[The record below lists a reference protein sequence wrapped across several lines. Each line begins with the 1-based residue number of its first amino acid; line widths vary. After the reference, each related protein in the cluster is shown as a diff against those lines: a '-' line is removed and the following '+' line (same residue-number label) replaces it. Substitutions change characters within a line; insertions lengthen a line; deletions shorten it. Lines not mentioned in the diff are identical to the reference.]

1 MGVTS
6 IIQIAAAA
14 PYAWKKWRG
23 SKKEDGEN
31 VHYEGI
37 PYDPDWNGPRR
48 PLLLNP
54 TSTSPTAGYHNSH
67 YGATSDTE
75 GGRLVYSSPERIRG
89 ESAARHLQQVPEGEE
104 DDEDNSSEQNDEIEE
119 ELEEQG
125 FYRGSYSRLL
135 LIYTLVPLTTLLVW
149 ISFAILPSVA
159 YSTRHPSTTYPYL
172 PYFPFPLPELLTA
185 FAFWC
190 LAYLSRPP
198 IFTIL
203 SFASIFITPDS
214 TSSRLP
220 TALSTFLH
228 TVLSLILCIAS
239 LAILQIP
246 LHHAHGHPTYC
257 DPAFVRV
264 WFLALGWAL
273 AEGLT
278 AVWQG
283 YGALAA
289 YKDVMVAVNAEDD
302 REASPIRTP
311 SSGNGK
317 APLRQSP
324 EPPRSVPPDQGISS
338 TKSSISTLQQRASD
352 IAEEDAIQLE
362 LERDF
367 EELMAVKL
375 RDELE
380 ELYGI
385 PYIKIPVFLS
395 CMQRLNSV
403 LFSLGIFLLA
413 SSAYLRSP
421 LSTSTLLPSPPNIIP
436 TLNGESEQ
444 NQTNKS
450 LFITLPLLILI
461 HFALSSLH
469 TPLVLPHLGVHTV
482 VYAGLL
488 VALGTFF
495 AGLGVWEALS

>member
-23 SKKEDGEN
+23 SKNKDSEN

-54 TSTSPTAGYHNSH
+54 TNISPTASPHNSY

-104 DDEDNSSEQNDEIEE
+104 DEEDNSSEQNAEIEE

-125 FYRGSYSRLL
+125 FYKGSYSRLV

-159 YSTRHPSTTYPYL
+159 YSTRHPSTIYPYL

-190 LAYLSRPP
+190 VAYVARPP
-198 IFTIL
+198 IFAVI
-203 SFASIFITPDS
+203 SFASTFTTLDS
-214 TSSRLP
+214 ASSWLP

-239 LAILQIP
+239 IAILQIP
-246 LHHAHGHPTYC
+246 LHHAHGHPTYH

-289 YKDVMVAVNAEDD
+289 YKDVVVSVNLDDD
-302 REASPIRTP
+302 REASPAHTP

-324 EPPRSVPPDQGISS
+324 EPSHSAEQGLSS
-338 TKSSISTLQQRASD
+338 TKSSMSASQQRASD
-352 IAEEDAIQLE
+352 VAEEDAIQLE

-403 LFSLGIFLLA
+403 LFSLGIFLLT

-421 LSTSTLLPSPPNIIP
+421 LSTSTISPVPPNILP
-436 TLNGESEQ
+436 TPDGDLEQ
-444 NQTNKS
+444 NQNNKS

-488 VALGTFF
+488 VSLGACF